1 MSEFGPGQIGKWLVF
16 FGLIIVAVG
25 LVVMLLGRLGIF
37 KLPGDLEFGSRNWRV
52 FVPITSCILIS
63 IILTLILWIINYFRR

>member
-1 MSEFGPGQIGKWLVF
+1 MSEFGPGQMGKWLVF
-16 FGLIIVAVG
+16 FGLVIVAVG
-25 LVVMLLGRLGIF
+25 LVVMLLGRLGVF
-37 KLPGDLEFGSRNWRV
+37 KLPGDLEFGPRNWRV

>member
-1 MSEFGPGQIGKWLVF
+1 MSEFGPGQMGKWLVF
-16 FGLIIVAVG
+16 FGLVIVAVG
-25 LVVMLLGRLGIF
+25 LVVMLLGRF